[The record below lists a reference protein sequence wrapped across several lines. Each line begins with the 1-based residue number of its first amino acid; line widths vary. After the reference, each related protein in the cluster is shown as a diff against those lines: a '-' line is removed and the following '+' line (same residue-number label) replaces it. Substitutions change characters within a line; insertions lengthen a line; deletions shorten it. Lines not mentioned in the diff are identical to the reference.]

1 MATPALPPPIKT
13 IHAYVDDYTQA
24 PDPPTVLSF
33 SSYLEDQTKHFWNT
47 SVAWEA
53 YQRGMMISETD
64 VNSIKKLDSLL
75 RKQDSKALCD
85 HFEVYLQTLYRLL
98 QSLNKDDTLQY
109 LLALTN
115 LLIQDYP
122 TVVSK
127 FHDFSKVDAELPYT
141 LFTKLLTKENDFI
154 STVAT
159 KILTFLVC
167 SSPTEVSF
175 DLSPLYVAFMSQ
187 LSNSNPQIVDVT
199 IQAIQSF
206 LSVVSLRMK
215 FYSFKSGKLNSRC
228 VSNYLVDVLRESIWF
243 QQ

>member
-141 LFTKLLTKENDFI
+141 LFTNSSGPMFRI
-154 STVAT
+154 S
-159 KILTFLVC
+159 
-167 SSPTEVSF
+167 
-175 DLSPLYVAFMSQ
+175 Y
-187 LSNSNPQIVDVT
+187 
-199 IQAIQSF
+199 
-206 LSVVSLRMK
+206 
-215 FYSFKSGKLNSRC
+215 
-228 VSNYLVDVLRESIWF
+228 
-243 QQ
+243 